1 MSQINNKKG
10 TCLIEIGTEELP
22 PKALK
27 KLSNAFADGIKNS
40 LKEAGLSF
48 EEAKIFAT
56 PKRLALSLQGVVLQQ
71 ADQTVEKRGPAKKAA
86 YDADGNV
93 TRAAQGFASSCGVAV
108 TDLIE
113 RDTPKG
119 AWLFF
124 EANVKGQSL
133 AQLLPEMVT
142 QSLNKLPIPK
152 RMRWGDRSEEFVR
165 PVHQVVMMI
174 DDTVVDATVLGIKSG
189 NQTVGHRFHAPESIT
204 LQHADDYHDALSG
217 AYVVADFDERKAI
230 IKQQV
235 SDMAQQLGG
244 QAHIENELLE
254 EVTGLVEW
262 PKAISG
268 KFEEIYLEVPSEAL
282 VATMQDNQKYFSVF
296 DDKGQLMPYFITVA
310 NIDSSNPAM
319 VSQGNERV
327 IRPRFA
333 DARFFWH
340 QDQKVTLASRLE
352 QLGSVVFQ
360 KDLGSVAD
368 KVARIKELAL
378 FIAPQ
383 INANDADVAQAAELC
398 KCDLNT
404 EMVGEFAKMQGIAG
418 RYYANIEGYDAD
430 VSNAIEQHY
439 WPKFAGDKLPE
450 ARVAQCVAIADR
462 IDTLMG
468 IFSIG
473 LKPTGVKDPFAL
485 RRASLAVVR
494 ILIEGKLNL
503 NVQEL
508 CQKAAQLLPKLK
520 SIESDPIEDEKA
532 AQLLPKLKSIESD
545 PIEDVVSYMF
555 DRLKAYYADQGIQYS
570 AVQAVLATSPSHLN
584 DLDSRVKAVTLF
596 QSNEAALALAAAN
609 KRITNILK
617 KQQDA
622 VSAEVNE
629 TLLSDE
635 AEQLLFQQVKQLEQ
649 QVSTQVAANDYSAAL
664 SLLAKLKDPVDAF
677 FDNVMVMC
685 DDPAQRANR
694 LSLLQL
700 LSQQFMQIADISK
713 LSK

>member
-1 MSQINNKKG
+1 MSELR

-27 KLSNAFADGIKNS
+27 KLSNAFAEGIKSS
-40 LKEAGLSF
+40 LKDAGLNF
-48 EEAKIFAT
+48 ESADVFAT
-56 PKRLALSLQGVVLQQ
+56 PKRLALSLNNVECQQ
-71 ADQTVEKRGPAKKAA
+71 ADQSVEKRGPAKKAA

-93 TRAAQGFASSCGVAV
+93 TRAAQGFAASCGVEVA
-108 TDLIE
+108 DLIE
-113 RDTPKG
+113 RETPKG

-124 EANVKGQSL
+124 EATEKGLSL
-133 AQLLPEMVT
+133 AELLPEMVK

-152 RMRWGDRSEEFVR
+152 RMRWGDHSEEFVR
-165 PVHQVVMMI
+165 PVHHLVMMI
-174 DDTVVDATVLGIKSG
+174 DDAIVAANILGLNSS
-189 NQTVGHRFHAPESIT
+189 NQTVGHRFHAPEVIT
-204 LQHADDYHDALSG
+204 LNHANDYQKALSD
-217 AYVVADFDERKAI
+217 AYVVADFDERQAI

-235 SDMAQQLGG
+235 SDMAKHLGG
-244 QAHIENELLE
+244 QAHIEDDLLE
-254 EVTGLVEW
+254 EVTALVEW
-262 PKAISG
+262 PKAVSG
-268 KFEEIYLEVPSEAL
+268 QFEEVFLEVPSEAL

-296 DDKGQLMPYFITVA
+296 SDDGQLMPYFITVA
-310 NIDSSNPAM
+310 NIDSKNPAM

-360 KDLGSVAD
+360 KDLGTIAD
-368 KVARIKELAL
+368 KVDRIKQLAL

-383 INANDADVAQAAELC
+383 INANEEAVAQAAELC

-430 VSNAIEQHY
+430 ISNAIEQHY
-439 WPKFAGDKLPE
+439 WPKFAGDLLPE
-450 ARVAQCVAIADR
+450 SAVAQSVALADR
-462 IDTLMG
+462 IDTLVG
-468 IFSIG
+468 IFAIG
-473 LKPTGVKDPFAL
+473 QKPSGVKDPFAL

-494 ILIEGKLNL
+494 ILIEGNLNL
-503 NVQEL
+503 NIRQL
-508 CQKAAQLLPKLK
+508 CQKAAELLPK
-520 SIESDPIEDEKA
+520 SIESDPIENKNSE
-532 AQLLPKLKSIESD
+532 E
-545 PIEDVVSYMF
+545 VVRYTF

-584 DLDSRVKAVTLF
+584 DLNNRVKAVTDF
-596 QSNEAALALAAAN
+596 QNNDAAAALAAAN

-617 KQQDA
+617 KQDNA
-622 VSAEVNE
+622 INADVDES
-629 TLLSDE
+629 LLSDD
-635 AEQLLFQQVKQLEQ
+635 AEQLLFKQVSELEQ
-649 QVSTQVAANDYSAAL
+649 QVSSRVAANDYSGAL
-664 SLLAKLKDPVDAF
+664 TLLANLKDPVDAF
-677 FDNVMVMC
+677 FDGVMVMC
-685 DDPAQRANR
+685 DDAAQRANR

-700 LSQQFMQIADISK
+700 LSNQFMQIADISK

>member
-1 MSQINNKKG
+1 MSQELKVG

-27 KLSNAFADGIKNS
+27 KLSNAFAEGIKNS
-40 LKEAGLSF
+40 LKEAGLAF
-48 EEAKIFAT
+48 EEAKVFAT
-56 PKRLALSLQGVVLQQ
+56 PKRLALSLSNVEVQQ
-71 ADQTVEKRGPAKKAA
+71 ADQVVEKRGPAKKAA

-93 TRAAQGFASSCGVAV
+93 TRAAQGFASSCGVEVA
-108 TDLIE
+108 DLIE

-124 EANVKGQSL
+124 EATKKGQSL
-133 AQLLPEMVT
+133 AQLLPEIVA

-152 RMRWGDRSEEFVR
+152 RMRWGDRTEEFVR
-165 PVHQVVMMI
+165 PVHHVVMMI
-174 DDTVVDATVLGIKSG
+174 DDAIVEGTILGKDSG
-189 NQTVGHRFHAPESIT
+189 NQTVGHRFHAPEKIT
-204 LQHADDYHDALSG
+204 LKHADDYHQALSS
-217 AYVVADFDERKAI
+217 AYVVADFDERQAI
-230 IKQQV
+230 VKQQV
-235 SDMAQQLGG
+235 TDMAKQLGG
-244 QAHIENELLE
+244 QAHIEDDLLE
-254 EVTGLVEW
+254 EVTALVEW

-268 KFEEIYLEVPSEAL
+268 QFEEVFLEVPSEAL

-296 DDKGQLMPYFITVA
+296 DDNEQLMPYFITVA

-360 KDLGSVAD
+360 KDLGSIAQ
-368 KVARIKELAL
+368 KVERVKQLAL

-383 INANDADVAQAAELC
+383 INADEALVATAAELC

-418 RYYANIEGYDAD
+418 RYYANIEGYDAIIGD
-430 VSNAIEQHY
+430 AIEQHY
-439 WPKFAGDKLPE
+439 WPKFAGDKLPQS
-450 ARVAQCVAIADR
+450 AVAQCVALADR
-462 IDTLMG
+462 LDTLMG

-494 ILIEGKLNL
+494 ILIEGKLDL
-503 NVQEL
+503 DIKEL
-508 CQKAAQLLPKLK
+508 CQKAAELLPELKSKK
-520 SIESDPIEDEKA
+520 SIESDPIETIEK
-532 AQLLPKLKSIESD
+532 
-545 PIEDVVSYMF
+545 DVVRYIF

-570 AVQAVLATSPSHLN
+570 AVQAVLATSPSNLC
-584 DLDSRVKAVTLF
+584 DLDNRVKAVTGF
-596 QSNEAALALAAAN
+596 QNNEASSALAAAN

-617 KQQDA
+617 KQ
-622 VSAEVNE
+622 E
-629 TLLSDE
+629 TAINTQVDESLLSDA
-635 AEQLLFQQVKQLEQ
+635 AEQLLFKQVKQLEQ
-649 QVSTQVAANDYSAAL
+649 QVSEQVSASNYSAAL
-664 SLLAKLKDPVDAF
+664 ALLANLKDPVDAF
-677 FDNVMVMC
+677 FDSVMVMC
-685 DDPAQRANR
+685 DDEAQRNNR
-694 LSLLQL
+694 LSLLRL